1 MIKLPYGISNFET
14 LAKDDFYFVDRT
26 SYIEQLEQFGSRY
39 LFFLRP
45 RRFGKSLFISM
56 LEHYFGIQHKEK
68 FEQIFGQYYIG
79 QKTTELANQFLILK
93 FDFSQIDTATFESTY
108 QGFLNNVKHGVLS
121 FIGSYGQY
129 FSKQDE
135 EEVRSGKTPEG
146 VLQSL
151 LRIFNLNREGKKIY
165 LLIDEYD
172 HFANEILSFRF
183 QDFIKM
189 VGQNGFV
196 RKFYEA
202 IKVGTHS
209 GAIDRLFVTGV
220 SPITL
225 DSLTSGFNIATNI
238 STYEEFNSMMGFKE
252 EEVQDI
258 LRGIEVPD
266 NQLVDILDLMRNW
279 YNGYLFSKRGA
290 EKVYNSDMVL
300 YFGLEYNRNQ
310 EVPEE
315 LLDINIAS
323 DYSKI
328 RKLFKIKNQEEK
340 HLEYLEEL
348 LLTGTLRS
356 ELIRLFELERGFD
369 RADFISLLY
378 YMGILTI
385 TGSELKELI
394 FKMPNY
400 VIKEL
405 YYEYFYHIILER
417 SQIEIHAVD
426 LTAKVRDLG
435 FQNNMQPLVE
445 FTQSVLTELSNRDKM
460 NFDEKYIKAIFTSIF
475 FTVGVYN
482 IHHEFEV
489 KKSTTDKGYVDILL
503 VERPPLKLDYQFAI
517 EIKYLKKADAGR
529 ATVVMQ
535 EAAQQLKNYLLHDDY
550 LQGLEE
556 LKAYVVLFVGNEGR
570 FEEVLF

>member
-26 SYIEQLEQFGSRY
+26 DYIEQLEQFGSRY

-56 LEHYFGIQHKEK
+56 LEHYYGVQHKSQ

-79 QKTTELANQFLILK
+79 QQSTKLVNQFLILK

-108 QGFLNNVKHGVLS
+108 QGFLNNVKQGVLS
-121 FIGSYGQY
+121 FIGSYAQY
-129 FSKQDE
+129 FNEQSE
-135 EEVRSGKTPEG
+135 EEIGNAKTPEG
-146 VLQSL
+146 TLQTL
-151 LRIFNLNREGKKIY
+151 LRIFNLKRKDQKIY

-183 QDFIKM
+183 NDFIKM

-225 DSLTSGFNIATNI
+225 DSLTSGFNIATNVSI
-238 STYEEFNSMMGFKE
+238 YEEFNAMMGFKE
-252 EEVQDI
+252 EEVKDI
-258 LRGIEVPD
+258 LKGIEVP
-266 NQLVDILDLMRNW
+266 NHQLDGTLDLMRNW
-279 YNGYLFSKRGA
+279 YNGYLFSKRGI

-300 YFGLEYNRNQ
+300 YFGLEYGRNQ
-310 EVPEE
+310 EIPEE

-340 HLEYLEEL
+340 HLVYLEEL
-348 LLTGTLRS
+348 LLTGTLQS

-385 TGSELKELI
+385 AGSELKELI
-394 FKMPNY
+394 FRMPNY

-417 SQIEIHAVD
+417 SQIEIHGVD
-426 LTAKVRDLG
+426 LTAKVKDLG
-435 FQNNMQPLVE
+435 FRNNIQPLVE

-482 IHHEFEV
+482 IHNEFEV
-489 KKSTTDKGYVDILL
+489 KKSTTEKGYVDLLL

-517 EIKYLKKADAGR
+517 EIKYLKKAEANR
-529 ATVVMQ
+529 AEEVKQ
-535 EAAQQLKNYLLHDDY
+535 EAVQQLKNYLQHDDY
-550 LQGLEE
+550 LKGLEE

-570 FEEVLF
+570 FEEVLL

>member
-108 QGFLNNVKHGVLS
+108 RGFLNNVKHGILS

-238 STYEEFNSMMGFKE
+238 STYEEFNAMIGFKE

-310 EVPEE
+310 
-315 LLDINIAS
+315 
-323 DYSKI
+323 
-328 RKLFKIKNQEEK
+328 
-340 HLEYLEEL
+340 
-348 LLTGTLRS
+348 
-356 ELIRLFELERGFD
+356 
-369 RADFISLLY
+369 
-378 YMGILTI
+378 
-385 TGSELKELI
+385 
-394 FKMPNY
+394 
-400 VIKEL
+400 
-405 YYEYFYHIILER
+405 
-417 SQIEIHAVD
+417 
-426 LTAKVRDLG
+426 KV
-435 FQNNMQPLVE
+435 
-445 FTQSVLTELSNRDKM
+445 
-460 NFDEKYIKAIFTSIF
+460 
-475 FTVGVYN
+475 
-482 IHHEFEV
+482 
-489 KKSTTDKGYVDILL
+489 
-503 VERPPLKLDYQFAI
+503 
-517 EIKYLKKADAGR
+517 
-529 ATVVMQ
+529 
-535 EAAQQLKNYLLHDDY
+535 
-550 LQGLEE
+550 
-556 LKAYVVLFVGNEGR
+556 
-570 FEEVLF
+570 